1 MWLLK
6 AIGLSSISVCGK
18 DPVLLKL
25 FIILFGNNFLITKV
39 TTDGSC
45 FISTSR
51 MNGPFYTLHFIKC
64 PGASVQ
70 NSTSVSSELHRK
82 VPSLCVLLCVCH
94 VSVVVCVKWK
104 SYRKSRCDSGSFPPS
119 DCCAVC
125 RLRAGRS
132 KTNSCIWLE
141 LGRKILKGKI

>member
-1 MWLLK
+1 MIIK
-6 AIGLSSISVCGK
+6 SYRSVHNIRVCGK

-25 FIILFGNNFLITKV
+25 SYKSYYGL
-39 TTDGSC
+39 C

-51 MNGPFYTLHFIKC
+51 MNDPFYTLPFIKC

-70 NSTSVSSELHRK
+70 NSTSMSSELHRK
-82 VPSLCVLLCVCH
+82 VPSLCILLCVCH

-119 DCCAVC
+119 GCCAVC
-125 RLRAGRS
+125 RLRACRS
-132 KTNSCIWLE
+132 KTNSRIRIELE
-141 LGRKILKGKI
+141 LKIFKRKI